1 MGIMMIAGT
10 ERRRQGCSLQD
21 GKQWGASGYAV
32 TFPIAF
38 NVVYNVLSIPQ
49 TTASTSNAYWG
60 RFYITAL
67 TKNGFNVSDTGAG
80 SNRWIAI
87 GSAQPQWGYYVES
100 QNPTDYRYWS
110 IPFTSHYIT
119 MATKTYYE
127 PKEEAVPWLVGIDM
141 QKFICGYGANFIGSS
156 YVSCVGIGCQ
166 PQWGFEETET
176 KTIAFPISFESIK
189 YVFLSKIYG
198 PASGGAD
205 TVAYNFFRKSLTG
218 VSFDYA
224 YTRNWLAIGGKQP
237 QWGKTISGNNVKT
250 KFPIAFTAFCMLSV
264 SVNSSNGNAAESVFR
279 NGFGYTNKTLSD
291 WILRG
296 PTGDA
301 TYFADYIAIGCQ
313 PQWRNNPGLWA
324 IPFTEFVAGGITMTR
339 TGSQSSGTWY
349 GDSGTISLTGYTA
362 SCATNESWVSNISG
376 SAIAVGL

>member
-1 MGIMMIAGT
+1 MQVPIAT
-10 ERRRQGCSLQD
+10 RRFVFIPMDLQD
-21 GKQWGASGYAV
+21 LSVGLLQVPNKQWGFTNNTGRPYI
-32 TFPIAF
+32 TFPF
-38 NVVYNVLSIPQ
+38 KFSNVFTAISCICHNGSPSEANTVYNVSISGMNIG
-49 TTASTSNAYWG
+49 ASGGGSGKYWCAFG
-60 RFYITAL
+60 
-67 TKNGFNVSDTGAG
+67 V
-80 SNRWIAI
+80 
-87 GSAQPQWGYYVES
+87 AQQQWGYYVES

-166 PQWGFEETET
+166 PQW
-176 KTIAFPISFESIK
+176 
-189 YVFLSKIYG
+189 
-198 PASGGAD
+198 
-205 TVAYNFFRKSLTG
+205 
-218 VSFDYA
+218 
-224 YTRNWLAIGGKQP
+224 
-237 QWGKTISGNNVKT
+237 
-250 KFPIAFTAFCMLSV
+250 
-264 SVNSSNGNAAESVFR
+264 
-279 NGFGYTNKTLSD
+279 
-291 WILRG
+291 
-296 PTGDA
+296 
-301 TYFADYIAIGCQ
+301 
-313 PQWRNNPGLWA
+313 RNNPGLWA

>member
-1 MGIMMIAGT
+1 MELLAGI
-10 ERRRQGCSLQD
+10 SL
-21 GKQWGASGYAV
+21 A
-32 TFPIAF
+32 
-38 NVVYNVLSIPQ
+38 
-49 TTASTSNAYWG
+49 
-60 RFYITAL
+60 
-67 TKNGFNVSDTGAG
+67 
-80 SNRWIAI
+80 AI
-87 GSAQPQWGYYVES
+87 EQWGYYVES

-166 PQWGFEETET
+166 LQWGKILGDTVNLKIITFPVSFNECFGGLALFNGDPVAAAEYA
-176 KTIAFPISFESIK
+176 TITDITNTNF
-189 YVFLSKIYG
+189 KIYMYANNAG
-198 PASGGAD
+198 TGYTNANIFYLFLGA
-205 TVAYNFFRKSLTG
+205 
-218 VSFDYA
+218 
-224 YTRNWLAIGGKQP
+224 QQ

-296 PTGDA
+296 PTSDA

-313 PQWRNNPGLWA
+313 PQWGVGAASTNIMLPIPYTKVKFITLATSSMLNP
-324 IPFTEFVAGGITMTR
+324 
-339 TGSQSSGTWY
+339 SQG
-349 GDSGTISLTGYTA
+349 
-362 SCATNESWVSNISG
+362 NISVAYHD
-376 SAIAVGL
+376 STLDSIRFQIRWQGLAAEYTGAWLTLGI